1 MAYASN
7 GRRDFRRYKGDEEA
21 SRNTLIMHITIIDP
35 VIVDN
40 I

>member
-1 MAYASN
+1 MTYASN

-21 SRNTLIMHITIIDP
+21 SRETLIMDITIIDQ
-35 VIVDN
+35 VIVDT